1 MLKHYAILYFA
12 TLIIMTAMDMLWL
25 GVVARD
31 FYRER
36 IGDMIEFHFLPAILF
51 YLMYVAG
58 ILVFASAGPTDGW
71 RMVALYGGLLGFL
84 AYATYDLTNMATLKH
99 WPLSLVVV
107 DIAWGVFTTAFSA
120 TAGWMVARYFRG

>member
-25 GVVARD
+25 GAVARD

-58 ILVFASAGPTDGW
+58 ILVFASAGPSSS
-71 RMVALYGGLLGFL
+71 RMCLPSRLGPSTPNQLLYAALAKRLISP
-84 AYATYDLTNMATLKH
+84 A
-99 WPLSLVVV
+99 SQ
-107 DIAWGVFTTAFSA
+107 
-120 TAGWMVARYFRG
+120 